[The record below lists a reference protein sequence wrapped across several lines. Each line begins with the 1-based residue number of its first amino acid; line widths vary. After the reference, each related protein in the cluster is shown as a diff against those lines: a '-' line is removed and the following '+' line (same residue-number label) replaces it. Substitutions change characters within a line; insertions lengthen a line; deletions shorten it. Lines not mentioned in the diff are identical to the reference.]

1 MSDLENNA
9 YQRNFTEEKVQPLT
23 DFLNG
28 VRRKKGFKVE
38 FEPYSKQDG
47 HRYTLTSVLKHLQE
61 DKVGVPVEKEDSG
74 QGDVI
79 DGLYLGANQRYFM
92 GASSEPPMVVTSKV
106 DDDKVYYFTFPF
118 KKEQALKKDIAA
130 DLFQTGS
137 QTWLESEKSSHDQD
151 LKESIS
157 AVLNGE
163 PGEEVSIDDYQY
175 STVQVKYNGPTEGDL
190 APWKELEDS
199 FDVQVDNVLTNKQ
212 IYNLRM
218 NNRELQRFEDA
229 IQDEDSNFEIIK
241 TMKEEREYMIE
252 ASNTKKL
259 KTDRME
265 ITQDE
270 AAAWIELLQTNKTQ
284 NFSAEDWSAGEPVI
298 WDDNN
303 WFIVDF
309 VPSGEDMTAIL
320 LDTENKEVANFVPL
334 EKLEKYAP
342 ENFETKDKKDTKK
355 TPKKDKKDDKE
366 EIGKEVE
373 WKDGEAKVKGE
384 EKKEKKKELDF
395 PESDPS
401 GETQEQKPLKEEVI
415 PSGKVKQ
422 LIDCI
427 QNDPTLGGQDGRLQV
442 IVENLIRKYKQGKY
456 DSNLAV
462 KAFETLV
469 DRGAR
474 KCSKAPDASFPRM
487 VRQRTAEAL
496 KDQFENNVKMGH
508 YEEETNEKIIQKHIQ
523 KLIEE
528 ADKSLE
534 EAVKDEAKAFTEK
547 EKEELKK
554 WENVDL
560 DTENM
565 AVFAWNAG
573 GKNYR
578 LEITKK
584 PRPATNDFVYEAV
597 STFNNN
603 QLDKERT
610 IDSDPFKTEDDINVL
625 KNFLTEL
632 NINEDEECPDTTGE
646 ADKKKVTAK
655 DVHPEELMMGIK
667 VEMEHTQ
674 DKELAKQ
681 IALDHL
687 AELPDYYSRL
697 KKMEKEGEE
706 DLNEEEDKKDKKKK
720 EPQGKKV
727 KHTETK
733 WVNSLPTKD
742 GKKVRSEV
750 QGDVRIIYKT
760 FEEKRKKD
768 IEKKAKGKKKKG
780 E

>member
-9 YQRNFTEEKVQPLT
+9 YQRNITEEKVKPLS

-28 VRRKKGFKVE
+28 VRRKKGFKKE

-47 HRYTLTSVLKHLQE
+47 HRYTLTSVLEHLQE
-61 DKVGVPVEKEDSG
+61 EKMGVPVEKKG
-74 QGDVI
+74 GGGGDVI
-79 DGLYLGANQRYFM
+79 DGLYLGPNQRYFM
-92 GASSEPPMVVTSKV
+92 GASSEPPMVVTTKV
-106 DDDKVYYFTFPF
+106 DDEKVYYYTAPF
-118 KKEQALKKDIAA
+118 KKEQMLKKDIAA

-137 QTWLESEKSSHDQD
+137 QTWLESDRSAHDEE

-163 PGEEVSIDDYQY
+163 AGQEVSIDDYQY
-175 STVQVKYNGPTEGDL
+175 SNVQVKYTGPTEGDL

-199 FDVQVDNVLTNKQ
+199 FDVQVDNVLSNKQ

-218 NNRELQRFEDA
+218 NNRELERFQDS
-229 IQDEDSNFEIIK
+229 IQDEDANFEIIK

-252 ASNTKKL
+252 ASNSKKL
-259 KTDRME
+259 KVDRLE
-265 ITQDE
+265 ITPDE
-270 AAAWIELLQTNKTQ
+270 AASWLELLQTNKTQ
-284 NFSAEDWSAGEPVI
+284 NFSAEDWAAGQPVI

-334 EKLEKYAP
+334 KDLETYVPQNLDTDKDEKK
-342 ENFETKDKKDTKK
+342 KKGKKKD
-355 TPKKDKKDDKE
+355 E
-366 EIGKEVE
+366 EELPASGKEVE
-373 WKDGEAKVKGE
+373 WKGGEAKVKGK
-384 EKKEKKKELDF
+384 EKKEPKKELEL
-395 PESDPS
+395 PKSDES
-401 GETQEQKPLKEEVI
+401 GETQQQKPLREEVV
-415 PSGKVKQ
+415 PSGKIKQ

-427 QNDPTLGGQDGRLQV
+427 QNDPTLGGKDGRLQV
-442 IVENLIRKYKQGKY
+442 IVENLIRKFKQGKY
-456 DSNLAV
+456 DSNLAT

-474 KCSKAPDASFPRM
+474 KCSKSPEASFPRTI
-487 VRQRTAEAL
+487 RQKTAEAL
-496 KDQFENNVKMGH
+496 RDQFENNVKMGH
-508 YEEETNEKIIQKHIQ
+508 YEEETNEKIIQTHIQ

-534 EAVKDEAKAFTEK
+534 EAVKEEAIEFTER

-554 WENVDL
+554 WENVNL

-565 AVFAWNAG
+565 AVFSWNAG

-584 PRPATNDFVYEAV
+584 PRSATNDFVYEAV

-610 IDSDPFKTEDDINVL
+610 VDSDPFKTEDDVNVL

-632 NINEDEECPDTTGE
+632 NINEDDECPDTTGE
-646 ADKKKVTAK
+646 ADKKEISAK

-674 DKELAKQ
+674 DKQLAKQ

-697 KKMEKEGEE
+697 KKMEKKGKEEINEE
-706 DLNEEEDKKDKKKK
+706 DEKKKDKKK
-720 EPQGKKV
+720 PQGKQV

-733 WVNSLPTKD
+733 WVNTLPTKD

-750 QGDVRIIYKT
+750 QGDVRIVYKT

-768 IEKKAKGKKKKG
+768 IEKKSKPKKEKKG
-780 E
+780 D